1 MQNLKPNS
9 DLPVN
14 QLKVNYRITNTLFSF
29 LTSNK
34 KYLGVFPNENCMYVI
49 DDMVMTEE
57 QLLEAY
63 GLVAMN
69 GQTNPAKLWPNG
81 EIPITFDSDI
91 SSAEQTFLWEVAT
104 RFNSDMNGCLSMM

>member
-1 MQNLKPNS
+1 MS
-9 DLPVN
+9 
-14 QLKVNYRITNTLFSF
+14 
-29 LTSNK
+29 
-34 KYLGVFPNENCMYVI
+34 YLGVVPNEKCMYVI

-69 GQTNPAKLWPNG
+69 GQTNPARLWPNG

-91 SSAEQTFLWEVAT
+91 SSAEQTFLWDVAT

>member
-1 MQNLKPNS
+1 
-9 DLPVN
+9 
-14 QLKVNYRITNTLFSF
+14 
-29 LTSNK
+29 
-34 KYLGVFPNENCMYVI
+34 MYVI

-91 SSAEQTFLWEVAT
+91 SSSEQTFLWDAAD
-104 RFNSDMNGCLSMM
+104 RFNSDMNGCLSMMYVLIN

>member
-1 MQNLKPNS
+1 MS
-9 DLPVN
+9 
-14 QLKVNYRITNTLFSF
+14 
-29 LTSNK
+29 
-34 KYLGVFPNENCMYVI
+34 YLGVVPNENCMYII

-69 GQTNPAKLWPNG
+69 GQTNPARLWPNG

-91 SSAEQTFLWEVAT
+91 SSAEQTFLWEVAA
-104 RFNSDMNGCLSMM
+104 RFNTDMNGCLSMM

>member
-1 MQNLKPNS
+1 
-9 DLPVN
+9 
-14 QLKVNYRITNTLFSF
+14 
-29 LTSNK
+29 
-34 KYLGVFPNENCMYVI
+34 MYII

-57 QLLEAY
+57 QMLEAY

-69 GQTNPAKLWPNG
+69 GHPDPAKQWPNG

-91 SSAEQTFLWEVAT
+91 SSAEQTYLWQVAA